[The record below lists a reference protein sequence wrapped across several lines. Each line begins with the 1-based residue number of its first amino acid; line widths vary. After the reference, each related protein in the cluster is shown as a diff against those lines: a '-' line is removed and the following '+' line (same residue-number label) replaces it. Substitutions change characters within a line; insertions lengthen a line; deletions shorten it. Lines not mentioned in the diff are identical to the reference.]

1 MARALIW
8 MAYHD
13 VQGWA
18 CSQCDWLYPVPD
30 LLSDPEAKRAYDRLA
45 SVKFEDHDCAQHPRK
60 VRLYDGQSFDERVQ
74 KLMKRGFKPK
84 DAVDITLQEI
94 SLEMRDKPK
103 LVEQARADA
112 EDFLRRLR
120 TGLF

>member
-1 MARALIW
+1 MSRWLIW
-8 MAYHD
+8 APDDHRK
-13 VQGWA
+13 GWA
-18 CSQCDWLYPVPD
+18 CSQCDWLYPLPD

-45 SVKFEDHDCAQHPRK
+45 AVKFENHDCAQHPRK
-60 VRLYDGQSFDERVQ
+60 IRLYDGQSFDERVQ
-74 KLMKRGFKPK
+74 NLMKRGFKPK